1 MTIAIETRRGGDAA
15 PWMPAVATLRIEVFR
30 EWPYLYD
37 GSIAYEEEYLAPYL
51 ACPES
56 AIVVARDGE
65 RIVGAAT
72 ALPLEAHGEEVA
84 PPLTAAGFAPEEVFY
99 LGESV
104 LARGYRGRGIGHRFF
119 DEREAAARASGRA
132 ITAFCAVERAP
143 DDPRTPSDYVPHDA
157 FWQKRGYVR
166 RPDIRTTFA
175 WRDLG
180 DGDETAKPMVFWIRE
195 AA

>member
-1 MTIAIETRRGGDAA
+1 VSLAIETRRGGDAA
-15 PWMPAVATLRIEVFR
+15 PWMPAVAALRIEVFR

-37 GSIAYEEEYLAPYL
+37 GSLAYEQEYLAPYL
-51 ACPES
+51 ACPAS
-56 AIVVARDGE
+56 AIVVARDGD

-84 PPLTAAGFAPEEVFY
+84 PPLAAAGYAPRDVFY

-104 LARGYRGRGIGHRFF
+104 LARGHRGLGIGHRFF
-119 DEREAAARASGRA
+119 DEREAAARASGYA
-132 ITAFCAVERAP
+132 ITAFCAVERDPA
-143 DDPRTPSDYVPHDA
+143 DPRRPADHVPHDA
-157 FWQKRGYVR
+157 FWHKRGYVR

-180 DGDETAKPMVFWIRE
+180 DAEETSKPMVFWIRE

>member
-1 MTIAIETRRGGDAA
+1 VTIAIETRRGGDAA
-15 PWMPAVATLRIEVFR
+15 PWMPAVAALRIEVFR

-51 ACPES
+51 ACAAS

-72 ALPLEAHGEEVA
+72 GLPLEAHGEDVA
-84 PPLTAAGFAPEEVFY
+84 PPLVAAGFAAEDVFY

-119 DEREAAARASGRA
+119 DEREAAARASGYA
-132 ITAFCAVERAP
+132 ITAFCAVERAD
-143 DDPRTPSDYVPHDA
+143 DDPRKPGDHVPHDA
-157 FWQKRGYVR
+157 FWGKRGYVR
-166 RPDIRTTFA
+166 RPDIRTTFT
-175 WRDLG
+175 WRDVG
-180 DGDETAKPMVFWIRE
+180 DERETAKPMVFWIKE